1 MESDG
6 LDGFDYTQP
15 LQYALSQLTGGYPTE
30 DEQFANVHFPKPSS
44 LSAMA
49 EEDDTDKPPPTTN
62 EIIDELVE
70 NVDNYPKVV
79 QTMMQRGLL
88 KKRQQ
93 CRKCNRMMHLRRR
106 KTCYE
111 WRCRTRDKKG
121 DCSSCSIKYGSWFEL
136 TKLSFKII
144 FNFLVMHC
152 KNCSTGHM
160 ATMLKL
166 SSHSVNEMRRIVY
179 DLTDRITA
187 KYGQIGQNKQGVY
200 MELITLQPRKGSV
213 NVYKVL
219 AGNRKNL
226 RNLRLR
232 TSFLGQETGSNRC
245 FAVVLPDSTTA
256 TFERMKNQ
264 YVDPQAHIT
273 MVKTLNENDANI
285 ATWGIKSIES
295 NLMMYFSRVS
305 AVFFDEEEYYHHE
318 KDRFFTNLRQNHP
331 ENVFSNFLTLQCW
344 LNDQVVRKT
353 EGKMML
359 EKCFEEL
366 RTYIE

>member
-49 EEDDTDKPPPTTN
+49 EEDDADRPPPTTN

-187 KYGQIGQNKQGVY
+187 KYGQIGKNKQGVY

-219 AGNRKNL
+219 AG
-226 RNLRLR
+226 
-232 TSFLGQETGSNRC
+232 QETGSNRC
-245 FAVVLPDSTTA
+245 FAVVLSDSTTA

-285 ATWGIKSIES
+285 AT
-295 NLMMYFSRVS
+295 VS